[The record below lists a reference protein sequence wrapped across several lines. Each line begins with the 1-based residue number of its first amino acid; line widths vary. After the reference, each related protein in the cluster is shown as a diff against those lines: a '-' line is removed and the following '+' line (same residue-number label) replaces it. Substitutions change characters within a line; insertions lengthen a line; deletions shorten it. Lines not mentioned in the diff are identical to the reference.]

1 MQDTPKLMNTLT
13 PYLMPEDIENLPEEL
28 LNELRLSDSDKAD
41 INTIKAI
48 NLAGG
53 QANLD
58 KILVALYHI
67 TGQIEKRGKLASR
80 INYMCTKGII
90 GRTKTG
96 IYTTDLSQV
105 NKNLGGD
112 GEHQDGEL
120 GEAPD
125 TPDNDANFEAPQPM
139 PALEDLPPPP
149 MVTETTEEAFIVD
162 PSRNYVD
169 EPNNHQHF
177 TGE

>member
-1 MQDTPKLMNTLT
+1 MFDTPKLMNTLT

-28 LNELRLSDSDKAD
+28 LSELRLSDSDKAD

-58 KILVALYHI
+58 KILVALYHV

-96 IYTTDLSQV
+96 IYTTDLSQA

-120 GEAPD
+120 SEIPEM
-125 TPDNDANFEAPQPM
+125 DANFEAPQPM

-149 MVTETTEEAFIVD
+149 LMTEIHEEAFIAD
-162 PSRNYVD
+162 PSNSYMED
-169 EPNNHQHF
+169 AHHQQF